1 MFEREISK
9 RIKTDDG
16 YEDVKLKRLLNEA
29 KEAVLME
36 FEAKKRGSVHL
47 NNRSRQQLEEKMEGV
62 MRVKVVENASRRR
75 QHEEEYM
82 NQLVIDCKSVGERER
97 ANE

>member
-9 RIKTDDG
+9 RIKADDG

-29 KEAVLME
+29 KEAVLKE
-36 FEAKKRGSVHL
+36 FEAKKKGSVHL
-47 NNRSRQQLEEKMEGV
+47 YSRSRQQLEEKMEGV

>member
-1 MFEREISK
+1 MAERV
-9 RIKTDDG
+9 KTDDG

-29 KEAVLME
+29 KEAVLKE
-36 FEAKKRGSVHL
+36 FEGKKKGSVHL
-47 NNRSRQQLEEKMEGV
+47 YSRSKQQLEEKMEGV

>member
-1 MFEREISK
+1 MAERV
-9 RIKTDDG
+9 KTDG
-16 YEDVKLKRLLNEA
+16 HEDVKLKRLLNEA
-29 KEAVLME
+29 KEAVLKE

-47 NNRSRQQLEEKMEGV
+47 YNRSRQQLEEKMEGV
-62 MRVKVVENASRRR
+62 MRVKVVETASRRR

-82 NQLVIDCKSVGERER
+82 NELVIDCKSVGERER

>member
-1 MFEREISK
+1 MAERVK
-9 RIKTDDG
+9 ADDG

-29 KEAVLME
+29 KEAVLKE
-36 FEAKKRGSVHL
+36 FEAKKKGSVHL
-47 NNRSRQQLEEKMEGV
+47 YSRCKSQLEEKMEGV

-75 QHEEEYM
+75 QHEEDYM

-97 ANE
+97 IDE

>member
-1 MFEREISK
+1 MSK
-9 RIKTDDG
+9 RIKSDDG

-29 KEAVLME
+29 KEAVLKE

-47 NNRSRQQLEEKMEGV
+47 YNRSKQQLEEKMEGV

-82 NQLVIDCKSVGERER
+82 NELVIDCKSVGERER

>member
-1 MFEREISK
+1 MSK
-9 RIKTDDG
+9 RIKAEEG

-29 KEAVLME
+29 KEAVLKE

-47 NNRSRQQLEEKMEGV
+47 YNRSRQQLEEKMEGV

-82 NQLVIDCKSVGERER
+82 NHLVIDCKSVGERER
-97 ANE
+97 VDE

>member
-1 MFEREISK
+1 MAK
-9 RIKTDDG
+9 RIKAEEG

-29 KEAVLME
+29 KEAVLKE

-47 NNRSRQQLEEKMEGV
+47 YSRSRQQLEEKMEGV

-97 ANE
+97 VDE

>member
-1 MFEREISK
+1 MAK
-9 RIKTDDG
+9 RIKAEEF

-29 KEAVLME
+29 KEVVLKE
-36 FEAKKRGSVHL
+36 FEAKKKGSVHL

-97 ANE
+97 IDE

>member
-9 RIKTDDG
+9 RIKSDDG
-16 YEDVKLKRLLNEA
+16 CEDVKLKRLLNEA
-29 KEAVLME
+29 KEAVLKE

-47 NNRSRQQLEEKMEGV
+47 YNRSRQQLEEKMEGV

-97 ANE
+97 VDE

>member
-1 MFEREISK
+1 MAK
-9 RIKTDDG
+9 RIKAEEF

-29 KEAVLME
+29 KEAVLKE

>member
-1 MFEREISK
+1 MFEREVVE
-9 RIKTDDG
+9 RVRAYDG
-16 YEDVKLKRLLNEA
+16 YEDEELKKILDEA
-29 KEAVLME
+29 KEAVLKE
-36 FEAKKRGSVHL
+36 FEGKKKGSVHL
-47 NNRSRQQLEEKMEGV
+47 NNRSKQQLEEKMEGV